1 MQAAVDAVNLTA
13 NFDKP
18 EGLLDG
24 LMQAMVCGVGYFL
37 LKNIVHNYT
46 FLLQYIKYEI

>member
-37 LKNIVHNYT
+37 LQTQYRIISSYCNI
-46 FLLQYIKYEI
+46 